1 MRKVNIYE
9 AKTNLSKYVE
19 MLESGKEDEIIIT
32 RYDKKVAVIKLYK
45 EETKKKRLGAAI
57 GILEKKDFVLKDP
70 SYNIEELF
78 GYK

>member
-57 GILEKKDFVLKDP
+57 GILVKKDFVLKDP